1 MSDSLNIK
9 IQTFFNCGL
18 ADSYSES
25 EDKSIEG
32 LFRIFQNHNIIRLR
46 QTVVKIENTNP
57 KLKTVTSSR
66 SLFTVEIVLQLE
78 YLKHS

>member
-25 EDKSIEG
+25 GDKSIEG
-32 LFRIFQNHNIIRLR
+32 LFRIFQNHHIIRLR

-66 SLFTVEIVLQLE
+66 SFFTVEIVLQLE